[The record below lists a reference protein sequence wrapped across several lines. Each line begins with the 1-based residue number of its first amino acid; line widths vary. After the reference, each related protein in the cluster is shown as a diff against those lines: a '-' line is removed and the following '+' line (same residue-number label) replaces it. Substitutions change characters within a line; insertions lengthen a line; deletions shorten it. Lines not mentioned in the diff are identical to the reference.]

1 MNQMTYRRTLP
12 VPAPKCHTMA
22 AFLKGISDHKSGS
35 VFSFRQDRTFRIF
48 NDRTVK
54 QLCGLPFLGKPV
66 MDAGKSKIKALAN
79 LMSGTN
85 PFNKHLCTPAMYEA
99 LHLLLETH
107 NQTSFHSCLQETQSL
122 SSLVLIIGFFGEG
135 LLKDRVRTGF
145 WFGSTLLTTEMLM
158 CKLYEHLFSAIHM
171 IGQWRHIKWACNGG
185 CAWTLQHGTLSSSLI
200 HLPYHCG
207 CNLPIAEALLNS
219 QYETK
224 S

>member
-158 CKLYEHLFSAIHM
+158 CKLYEHLFSASVVCDLITR
-171 IGQWRHIKWACNGG
+171 QSTEIKTGNI
-185 CAWTLQHGTLSSSLI
+185 LS
-200 HLPYHCG
+200 
-207 CNLPIAEALLNS
+207 LNEEKRVCLS
-219 QYETK
+219 QDPNAAHTPLFSKDFRVNDK